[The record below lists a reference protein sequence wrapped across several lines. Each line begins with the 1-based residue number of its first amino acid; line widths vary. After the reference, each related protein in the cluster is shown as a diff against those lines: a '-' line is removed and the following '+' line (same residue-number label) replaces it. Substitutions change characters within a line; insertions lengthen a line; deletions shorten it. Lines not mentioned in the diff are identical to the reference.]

1 RRVLRPRIPPRP
13 RGRDR
18 DRARR
23 LRRRTATDRREAR
36 RASRARPPDPLR
48 GPHRD
53 GPRDARRDRR
63 RGRAGGGRGRDHR
76 RAGRRAP
83 VGRRSRR
90 GLRDDRLRG
99 GHRDPPPRSAP
110 LLPRRPARRDAD
122 APRGVSRA
130 MTRSALLAGMALV
143 IGACIPPQAEPAAT
157 TPAAS
162 ATPALT
168 SLPPAATT
176 LDMSATL
183 LAKPLPYA
191 DGFVL
196 TRTVRGR
203 DGVPAKG
210 FEPVRTA
217 PPGFPAPRRA
227 TSAAPTRSRPG

>member
-1 RRVLRPRIPPRP
+1 MK
-13 RGRDR
+13 RG
-18 DRARR
+18 
-23 LRRRTATDRREAR
+23 
-36 RASRARPPDPLR
+36 
-48 GPHRD
+48 
-53 GPRDARRDRR
+53 
-63 RGRAGGGRGRDHR
+63 
-76 RAGRRAP
+76 
-83 VGRRSRR
+83 
-90 GLRDDRLRG
+90 
-99 GHRDPPPRSAP
+99 
-110 LLPRRPARRDAD
+110 
-122 APRGVSRA
+122 
-130 MTRSALLAGMALV
+130 ALLAAMALL

-162 ATPALT
+162 ATPALA

-217 PPGFPAPRRA
+217 PPVEGVGAAHEFWTYDFAAKKNVKTTA
-227 TSAAPTRSRPG
+227 TLRLVTDHAKWWVATDATLDLGALGGTASEF